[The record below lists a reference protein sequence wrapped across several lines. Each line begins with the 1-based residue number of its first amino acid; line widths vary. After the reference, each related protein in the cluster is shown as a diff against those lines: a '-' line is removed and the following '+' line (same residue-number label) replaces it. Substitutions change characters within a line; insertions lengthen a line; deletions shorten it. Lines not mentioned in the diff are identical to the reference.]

1 MKKDQKLIDHFRE
14 NVIPEAR
21 EQALEQ
27 GIEVLTQTIIMHFL
41 NNGAEEPELAVSALV
56 DSAEAPDWMD
66 EQEAKDEL
74 AVFTGAAVG
83 DMLANIGQF
92 ADDYLKNGEN
102 AIFLVRSVVV
112 GIRAAAWLALGKDRG
127 DIPETVTKYIT
138 EPVNALIDK
147 LEVTL
152 KEWVGAMRGKYEED
166 EKRLIADLEDENST
180 AYAMMQFQAALE
192 SVRAEAGASL
202 YN

>member
-1 MKKDQKLIDHFRE
+1 MKRDQKLIDHFRE

-27 GIEVLTQTIIMHFL
+27 GIDVLTQTIIMHFL

-56 DSAEAPDWMD
+56 DAAEAPDWMD

-112 GIRAAAWLALGKDRG
+112 GIRAAAWLALGKNRG

-138 EPVNALIDK
+138 EPVNALIGK